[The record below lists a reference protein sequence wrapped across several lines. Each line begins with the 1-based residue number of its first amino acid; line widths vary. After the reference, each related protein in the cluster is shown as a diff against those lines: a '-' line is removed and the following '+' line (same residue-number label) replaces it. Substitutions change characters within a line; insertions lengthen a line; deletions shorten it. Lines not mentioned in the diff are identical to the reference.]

1 MTSQADSPYSL
12 PSHSASKLSSRLLP
26 ESLASSS
33 TNLQPHFSNPN
44 DFITYIIPDFNAVKY
59 FQKEF
64 VASNEFYLMEE
75 SEVTGFEI
83 YLVEQWVNDRNI
95 SSIVTA
101 FTGNEASKISVMRFT
116 IIKKP
121 AKYYPLRFQEYLN
134 ELIQNHSRM
143 KKMEKDRPKNLHSR
157 ANSAG
162 EMLTLSKLSTTQ
174 TSPVPRPAPKREN
187 NTVDYTNEVCFV
199 SNLTS
204 LPSAL
209 NLIPIPSGDV
219 RKVEIPFMVNSN
231 LKKLQCTG
239 RSVSMIT
246 SKISDASEDKF
257 RQMYKIYNTKVP
269 ILFAAKELVNIV
281 QTCLFY
287 FDLLDARYCDGLLCA
302 KTEEAIMNW
311 WNLIGLP
318 HFNVKPN
325 PVNGILP
332 SRTVAAVVSLILSA
346 RMRMVLVGGSDV
358 PKDPFDFENF
368 MLAIGQ
374 FQRQFKLDKT
384 RKLDMETLN
393 KMFTAT
399 NARLLPEKNSNYFYS
414 TAYNN
419 SADFDPHDYEIVP
432 STSGNSKPLGVSAT
446 GSSNTPQKRRYGKEL
461 KKLTNV
467 MKSSVLPGSKDTDD
481 NTIAA
486 PKATSGRIRN
496 KIAKFAD
503 VVTPLD
509 VETLDLE
516 SLVKNNLTGKTL
528 IRLFYGVQNNNA
540 FTYADKLTTDNQ
552 NDNQTQNQS
561 QKQGDKQRHSNSSN
575 HTHIHF
581 QRRRGR
587 TMVDDTN
594 SRQYGFESLRDRIT
608 QTQELLVN
616 NDPSKYTRGF
626 SKVKLGLQSRK
637 NTPATSRLD
646 TTLLITSEN
655 GDAKEMQPTSMVDS
669 FLQIH
674 SDNASCTESV
684 SSNTVSIPPKCDVT
698 DNDFSHPISKFK
710 HNLNRR
716 NSFPYLINQHEEN
729 LNTLLISKHE
739 MKYNNNQIYLCRLRR
754 SVSFSNVEEVVLS
767 RHVSKLGTMAKFSQS
782 YLESVNCLMRYE
794 NLKTYYINSD
804 HKTISFVNK
813 ATVEKSYQLMNL
825 ELIKLKNIRHQMSSN
840 KAREEN
846 MHEELEYNMKLLTT
860 TIDRLFYETRIVA
873 KRIKELDENFKLYQ
887 LKLRDDCNKRM
898 TEIIDRVLRLHQF
911 KEVYTDPQER
921 NDIALKLTGNENY
934 FANLQEEKPVGF
946 LRCMTIF
953 VYELI
958 LCMFQFFQF
967 NRDNMNLDRIRES
980 WSMLDPN
987 RSIIKGA
994 YSYIGREPPQDS
1006 IVTPINPK

>member
-1 MTSQADSPYSL
+1 MTSQMNSPYSL
-12 PSHSASKLSSRLLP
+12 PSHSASKLSSRLP
-26 ESLASSS
+26 PDSVASSS
-33 TNLQPHFSNPN
+33 TNLQSHFSNPN

-64 VASNEFYLMEE
+64 IASNEFHLIQE

-101 FTGNEASKISVMRFT
+101 FTGNEASKISVVRLT

-121 AKYYPLRFQEYLN
+121 AKYYPVRFQEYLN

-157 ANSAG
+157 TNSAG

-174 TSPVPRPAPKREN
+174 SSPVPPPSPKREN
-187 NTVDYTNEVCFV
+187 STADYTNEVCFV
-199 SNLTS
+199 TNLTS

-219 RKVEIPFMVNSN
+219 RKVETSFMVNSN

-239 RSVSMIT
+239 RSISMTT

-332 SRTVAAVVSLILSA
+332 ARTVAAVVSLILSV

-393 KMFTAT
+393 KMFTVT

-414 TAYNN
+414 TAYNS
-419 SADFDPHDYEIVP
+419 SADFDPHDYEVAPAI
-432 STSGNSKPLGVSAT
+432 SGNSKGLTSN
-446 GSSNTPQKRRYGKEL
+446 SSNTTQKRRYGKEL

-467 MKSSVLPGSKDTDD
+467 MKSSVLPSTKDIDD
-481 NTIAA
+481 NNIAA

-503 VVTPLD
+503 MATPLD

-516 SLVKNNLTGKTL
+516 CLVKTHLAGKTL
-528 IRLFYGVQNNNA
+528 IRLFYGVQNNHV
-540 FTYADKLTTDNQ
+540 FTYSDRSTIDNNHSQNQ
-552 NDNQTQNQS
+552 NQTPNLVQNQTE
-561 QKQGDKQRHSNSSN
+561 KHR
-575 HTHIHF
+575 HTHGSSHLHF
-581 QRRRGR
+581 QKRRGR
-587 TMVDDTN
+587 GVGDDSN
-594 SRQYGFESLRDRIT
+594 ASQYGFESLRDRIA

-616 NDPSKYTRGF
+616 NDPSKYSRGF
-626 SKVKLGLQSRK
+626 SKMKLGLQSRK
-637 NTPATSRLD
+637 NITNTSKQD
-646 TTLLITSEN
+646 TTLLVPGDN
-655 GDAKEMQPTSMVDS
+655 GDAKEVRPTSMVDS

-674 SDNASCTESV
+674 SDNASFTESV
-684 SSNTVSIPPKCDVT
+684 SSNTASIPPKCSVT

-710 HNLNRR
+710 YNLNRR
-716 NSFPYLINQHEEN
+716 NSYPYLINKHEEN
-729 LNTLLISKHE
+729 LNTLLISKNE
-739 MKYNNNQIYLCRLRR
+739 VRYNEDQVNICRLRR
-754 SVSFSNVEEVVLS
+754 SISFSDVEEAVLS
-767 RHVSKLGTMAKFSQS
+767 RHIVKPGSMTKFSQS
-782 YLESVNCLMRYE
+782 YLESINTLMRYE
-794 NLKTYYINSD
+794 NLRTCYIDSEAKTVPHIN
-804 HKTISFVNK
+804 N
-813 ATVEKSYQLMNL
+813 ATVDKSYQLMNL
-825 ELIKLKNIRHQMSSN
+825 ELIKLKNIRHQMHAN
-840 KAREEN
+840 KGREEG
-846 MHEELEYNMKLLTT
+846 MHEELDYNMKLLNT
-860 TIDRLFYETRIVA
+860 TIDRLLYETRIVS
-873 KRIKELDENFKLYQ
+873 KRINELDENFKLYE
-887 LKLRDDCNKRM
+887 LKLHEDCNKRM
-898 TEIIDRVLRLHQF
+898 VGIIDRVLRLKQF
-911 KEVYTDPQER
+911 KEVYTNAEER
-921 NDIALKLTGNENY
+921 KSIAVKLTGNEHY
-934 FANLQEEKPVGF
+934 FDTIEEEKPISF
-946 LRCMTIF
+946 LRCVAIF

-958 LCMFQFFQF
+958 ICLFQLFHF
-967 NRDNMNLDRIRES
+967 NRENMNLERIRES
-980 WSMLDPN
+980 WKKLDPN

-994 YSYIGREPPQDS
+994 YSYIGREPSQES
-1006 IVTPINPK
+1006 IASPVDPK